1 VVRRVCDLKGVNAL
15 IVYLAAAFAV
25 AIPSLG
31 WATPAS
37 PCVPRSFEGAP
48 YVTCTI
54 DLRKHHLRTFWA
66 DEDGEP
72 YGGFSRLPRS
82 FRGAPLVFA
91 MNAGMYHADRSPVGL
106 YIENGEIV
114 RQANTRDGR
123 GNFHLKPNGVF
134 FIDGDRAGVLAT
146 ERFLAKRPRVDF
158 ATQSGPMLVIDGQLH
173 PRFLRHSDSRK
184 IRNGVGMLD
193 AHTAVFAISERPV
206 TFFEFAQLFR
216 QGLGVKNA
224 LFLDGSISRLY
235 APGLDRADAPF
246 PMGPIVA
253 AFAKP

>member
-1 VVRRVCDLKGVNAL
+1 MKVVSAL
-15 IVYLAAAFAV
+15 IATFAAALALV
-25 AIPSLG
+25 VPDLA
-31 WATPAS
+31 WARPAS
-37 PCVPRSFEGAP
+37 PCMPRSFEGIP
-48 YVTCTI
+48 YVICTV
-54 DLRKHHLRTFWA
+54 DLREHYLRTFWS
-66 DEDGEP
+66 DEDGQP

-106 YIENGEIV
+106 YIENGEIL
-114 RQANTRDGR
+114 RKANTRDGR

-134 FIDGDRAGVLAT
+134 FIDGDRAGVLTT

-193 AHTAVFAISERPV
+193 AHTVMFAISEAPV

-216 QGLGVKNA
+216 QGLGAKNA

-235 APGLDRADAPF
+235 APGLERADAPF